1 MTSTTFFY
9 MPRSQEQYKLESIK
23 GHITDRWLA
32 TVPNGLIK
40 ENQHNITM
48 KQEKSKGNSQVA
60 SLLKGIYMI

>member
-40 ENQHNITM
+40 DKHYKRSM
-48 KQEKSKGNSQVA
+48 KKLCKLISVLVCYKT
-60 SLLKGIYMI
+60 LK